1 MTLPQIAQSVSERG
15 PGRAGFQTRESKF
28 EYELALAML
37 RGHPGRHVHRD
48 SEPQNRSSRIRTR
61 RSLTL
66 PTLALFLFCGGTA
79 HAQNTPSAAPP
90 VAPAAALPEPSH
102 AAGSCIEHVPEGKA
116 RPKLTEKM
124 ASRGTTGHAALLE
137 LVIEHGPGETV
148 LPSGIGFQSGSDEY
162 KALEAAHFF
171 LPDPKGPAKPSVT
184 RTQTG
189 DHATTTVKLW
199 FLPLPPK
206 PGRNELT
213 LPPLPIAI
221 SRASGERMTLCTAAH
236 ALTVEEPTANEANPE
251 PKGNPPP
258 RVQREEWTA
267 AKQVTIAAAIA
278 LVLGALLT
286 LLWQFWRKRP
296 RTLPPPPPKRPP
308 WETAFEALH
317 DLRVSGL
324 LGEQRYGEFYDRAS
338 DVVRR
343 YLGDVYG
350 YDGLESTTRE
360 ALAALRRIS
369 MPMDVWVS
377 IQEFMQDADLVKF
390 ARRTPTEAE
399 CESVLERAEQLVTR
413 TRPATPPPGAPIV
426 AAPSGPPAPPAPP
439 AAGGPA

>member
-1 MTLPQIAQSVSERG
+1 MKR
-15 PGRAGFQTRESKF
+15 
-28 EYELALAML
+28 
-37 RGHPGRHVHRD
+37 
-48 SEPQNRSSRIRTR
+48 
-61 RSLTL
+61 
-66 PTLALFLFCGGTA
+66 TLALSLFLLGGTA
-79 HAQNTPSAAPP
+79 HAQAAPSASAPAAP
-90 VAPAAALPEPSH
+90 VAPPSPT
-102 AAGSCIEHVPEGKA
+102 GTCVEHVPEGKA

-124 ASRGTTGHAALLE
+124 APRGVTGHATLLE

-171 LPDPKGPAKPSVT
+171 LPDPKGPAKPSVE
-184 RTQTG
+184 RSQADG
-189 DHATTTVKLW
+189 KATTTVKLW

-221 SRASGERMTLCTAAH
+221 SRASGERMTLCTSPH
-236 ALTVEEPTANEANPE
+236 ALSLEEPIANEANPE
-251 PKGNPPP
+251 PKGNPPA
-258 RVQREEWTA
+258 RVQREEWTT
-267 AKQVTIAAAIA
+267 AKHVTIAAAIA

-296 RTLPPPPPKRPP
+296 RSLPPPPPKRPP

-324 LGEQRYGEFYDRAS
+324 LSEQRFGEFYDRAS

-360 ALAALRRIS
+360 ALGALRRVAL
-369 MPMDVWVS
+369 PMDVWIS

-399 CESVLERAEQLVTR
+399 CHSVLERAEQLVTR
-413 TRPATPPPGAPIV
+413 TRPATPPPGVPAEPPTPTAP
-426 AAPSGPPAPPAPP
+426 
-439 AAGGPA
+439 GGST

>member
-1 MTLPQIAQSVSERG
+1 MTVPRTGPTRAGTLPRPESEHTLSR
-15 PGRAGFQTRESKF
+15 RAFDEPRRRR
-28 EYELALAML
+28 LAA
-37 RGHPGRHVHRD
+37 VA
-48 SEPQNRSSRIRTR
+48 
-61 RSLTL
+61 TL
-66 PTLALFLFCGGTA
+66 PLFFFLEGTA
-79 HAQNTPSAAPP
+79 HAQSTPSAATP
-90 VAPAAALPEPSH
+90 VAPSAATPEPAP
-102 AAGSCIEHVPEGKA
+102 AAGSCIERLPEGKA

-124 ASRGTTGHAALLE
+124 ASRGITGHAALLE

-148 LPSGIGFQSGSDEY
+148 LPSGIGFQSSSDEY

-171 LPDPKGPAKPSVT
+171 LPDPKGPAKPSVQ

-189 DHATTTVKLW
+189 DKATTTVKLW

-213 LPPLPIAI
+213 LPSLPIAI
-221 SRASGERMTLCTAAH
+221 SRASGERMTLCTSPH
-236 ALTVEEPTANEANPE
+236 TLSLEEPTANEANPE
-251 PKGNPPP
+251 PKGNPPA
-258 RVQREEWTA
+258 RIQREEWTA

-278 LVLGALLT
+278 LVLGALLV

-296 RTLPPPPPKRPP
+296 RALPPPPPKRPP

-317 DLRVSGL
+317 DLRLSGL
-324 LGEQRYGEFYDRAS
+324 LSEQRYGEFYDRAS

-390 ARRTPTEAE
+390 ARNDPTEAQ
-399 CESVLERAEQLVTR
+399 CASALTRA
-413 TRPATPPPGAPIV
+413 
-426 AAPSGPPAPPAPP
+426 
-439 AAGGPA
+439 